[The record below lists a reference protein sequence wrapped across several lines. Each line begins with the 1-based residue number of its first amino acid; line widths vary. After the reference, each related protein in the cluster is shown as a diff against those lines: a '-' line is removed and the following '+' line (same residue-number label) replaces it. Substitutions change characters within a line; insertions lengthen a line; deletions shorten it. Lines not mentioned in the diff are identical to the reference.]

1 MTRPESSRLPWAAM
15 VRTDRARTATTGG
28 DHAGGDAGHAGSGS
42 RASSGGHL
50 GSGGHAG
57 SGSGLAMQSS
67 LEVALERVG
76 DRWSLLLVEAL
87 LDGPRRFSDLLD
99 GLPGL
104 APNILTDRL
113 RRLERDGI
121 LVAAPYSRRPLRME
135 YALSADG
142 RDLGGALR
150 LLADWGSRRAA
161 ANEHEPLRHDRC
173 GTPLEARW
181 YCPTCAIAVDE
192 REAPDTRM
200 V

>member
-1 MTRPESSRLPWAAM
+1 MA
-15 VRTDRARTATTGG
+15 RTDRARTDDPSA
-28 DHAGGDAGHAGSGS
+28 APAA
-42 RASSGGHL
+42 
-50 GSGGHAG
+50 
-57 SGSGLAMQSS
+57 QSS
-67 LEVALERVG
+67 LDVALERVG

-113 RRLERDGI
+113 RRLERDG
-121 LVAAPYSRRPLRME
+121 VVRAAPYSRRPLRME

-142 RDLGGALR
+142 RDLGSALR
-150 LLADWGSRRAA
+150 LLADWGARRAA
-161 ANEHEPLRHDRC
+161 GTEHEPLRHDRC

-192 REAPDTRM
+192 REAPDTRL